1 MPSNMTSEEN
11 KKEKLDST
19 PPSPA
24 KVSEGNLGGQAT
36 QKEEKLEYL
45 KREEIRT
52 MEKDVK
58 KLREVEAEKERERI
72 SNLEAEEK
80 KVKLMPHPKGEIP
93 KGETILSKPPKRPSP
108 IIKILVRMG
117 IILVL
122 FSFLS
127 FFYWYF
133 GIKKPSAPEIIEKPT
148 VEKPVEKPPEEKII
162 EKPEITVPLSLISVK
177 EAKILEISENT
188 EIPNLISPVLKEEFE
203 KETFIRII
211 VKNTKES
218 RLANLREIL
227 DSFGVKTPEQ
237 FYQKI
242 NPEKFTI
249 FIYSQKKGGNRL
261 GFVTKIQEKEGLSDL
276 LKNWEPIMEE
286 NLNNLFKILGKEG
299 AAPSPSFKEKEYKG
313 ITFHY
318 LDFPQP
324 NLGICWAISND
335 YFIFNSGGESMLKTI
350 EKLLESS

>member
-1 MPSNMTSEEN
+1 MPEEN
-11 KKEKLDST
+11 E
-19 PPSPA
+19 
-24 KVSEGNLGGQAT
+24 
-36 QKEEKLEYL
+36 EEKLEYL

-52 MEKDVK
+52 MEKEVK
-58 KLREVEAEKERERI
+58 KLREVEAEKEREKI
-72 SNLEAEEK
+72 STLEAEAT
-80 KVKLMPHPKGEIP
+80 KVKLMPHPKEEMP
-93 KGETILSKPPKRPSP
+93 KEETILSKPPQKPSRAK
-108 IIKILVRMG
+108 KIWVRIG
-117 IILVL
+117 IILLL
-122 FSFLS
+122 FFFLT

-133 GIKKPSAPEIIEKPT
+133 GIKKSSTPEIIEKPP

-162 EKPEITVPLSLISVK
+162 EKPEILIPPPLISVK
-177 EAKILEISENT
+177 EDRILEISENT

-218 RLANLREIL
+218 RLANLKEIL

-261 GFVTKIQEKEGLSDL
+261 GFVTKIQKKETLTDL
-276 LKNWEPIMEE
+276 LKSWEPTMEE
-286 NLNNLFKILGKEG
+286 NFDNLLKILGKEG
-299 AAPSPSFKEKEYKG
+299 TAISPSFKEKQYKG
-313 ITFHY
+313 ITFRY
-318 LDFPQP
+318 LDFLQP
-324 NLGICWAISND
+324 NLGICWAISDD

-350 EKLLESS
+350 EKLLESF